1 MEISNGLRKI
11 LSWSIFPVLMILS
24 LVITLYAL
32 QQKWDPPSIM
42 VAVSAGATVLI
53 ILFER
58 LIPCYPSWN
67 KTMIPIPN
75 HPEIIQSS
83 IDRTPMFEGAGSF
96 HIWFGVRWSSSVEN
110 DVSPIQRRLNSPSR
124 CQQRDHHRL
133 GP

>member
-58 LIPCYPSWN
+58 LIHPQHNVNLVFEVHSSAIDYFSSLWLYEVVN
-67 KTMIPIPN
+67 LIAGGIGFYITERLLERVLRIKTAM
-75 HPEIIQSS
+75 H
-83 IDRTPMFEGAGSF
+83 T
-96 HIWFGVRWSSSVEN
+96 
-110 DVSPIQRRLNSPSR
+110 DV
-124 CQQRDHHRL
+124 
-133 GP
+133 